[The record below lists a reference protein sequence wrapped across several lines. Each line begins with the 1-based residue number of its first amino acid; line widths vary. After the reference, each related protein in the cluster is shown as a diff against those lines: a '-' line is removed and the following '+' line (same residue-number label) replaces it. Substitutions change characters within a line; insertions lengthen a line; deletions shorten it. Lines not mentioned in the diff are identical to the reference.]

1 MKNLTLFTMI
11 LVLTAAMALTTAIA
25 QQEAPQ
31 PASRFVV
38 SGTDGAITSGQT
50 RTITATVYSENNT
63 PVRGVQVSFAESSDI
78 IAFSLSNG
86 TTNNSGQVSTTL
98 RTGGKGHADFRVAVS
113 GGLTQTFSVTVEPDT
128 HTDTLHLSRAGIV
141 GITGLILET
150 DLLEDDYRYDWTF
163 TFTFPGEVVDWGWR
177 SVTSRVN
184 VKRNDVYSSG
194 DTVYVPVSTAVK
206 GFPSPSI
213 ELWVTAT
220 YEVTAPS
227 PGHPAGHSQEDI
239 NRDGVVNIQDLQ
251 LVASRFGESGANDA
265 DINDDGV
272 VNIQDLVLVAA
283 ALGAAGAPSG
293 NSHSFEELTAADVQ
307 LWVKQVQSLGLA
319 DSTSHRGI
327 AVLELLAA
335 LLQSEILPQENALLP
350 NYPNPFNPETWIPY
364 RLAESA
370 EVTLSIYS
378 LNGNRVRTLAL
389 GHQPAGFY
397 ESRSRAAYWDG
408 RNAIGERVASGVY
421 FYTLT
426 AGDFAATDK
435 MLILK

>member
-1 MKNLTLFTMI
+1 MKNLTLFTII

-38 SGTDGAITSGQT
+38 SGTDEAITSGQT

-78 IAFSLSNG
+78 IAFSSSKG
-86 TTNNSGQVSTTL
+86 TTNSSGQVSTTL

-128 HTDTLHLSRAGIV
+128 HTDTQHIDEDGRRIAIFPSNYWYD
-141 GITGLILET
+141 ET
-150 DLLEDDYRYDWTF
+150 FE
-163 TFTFPGEVVDWGWR
+163 FTFPGEVVSATVKSRNSHANIG
-177 SVTSRVN
+177 SPTHSGNIVT
-184 VKRNDVYSSG
+184 
-194 DTVYVPVSTAVK
+194 VPVRILAKPFPTAR
-206 GFPSPSI
+206 I
-213 ELWVTAT
+213 RLWVTAT

-227 PGHPAGHSQEDI
+227 PGHPTRHSQGDI
-239 NRDGVVNIQDLQ
+239 NRDGVVNIQDLV
-251 LVASRFGESGANDA
+251 LVASRFGDSGANDA

-283 ALGAAGAPSG
+283 ALGAAGAPSV

-319 DSTSHRGI
+319 DPTSHRGI

-335 LLQSEILPQENALLP
+335 LLQPEILPKENALLP

-426 AGDFAATDK
+426 AGDFAATSK

>member
-1 MKNLTLFTMI
+1 MKNLTIFTII

-31 PASRFVV
+31 TASRFVV

-50 RTITATVYSENNT
+50 RTIIATVYSENST

-78 IAFSLSNG
+78 IAFSSSNG

-98 RTGGKGHADFRVAVS
+98 RTGGKGNADFRVAVS

-128 HTDTLHLSRAGIV
+128 HTETQHIDRNGKRTSFAV
-141 GITGLILET
+141 GE
-150 DLLEDDYRYDWTF
+150 YWYDRTF
-163 TFTFPGEVVDWGWR
+163 EFTFPGEVVDWSWR
-177 SVTSRVN
+177 ARTSHATVN
-184 VKRNDVYSSG
+184 KNDVYSSG
-194 DTVYVPVSTAVK
+194 DTVYVPVHILARLFIRAT
-206 GFPSPSI
+206 I

-227 PGHPAGHSQEDI
+227 PGHPARHSQEDI

-251 LVASRFGESGANDA
+251 LVVSRFGESGANDA

-283 ALGAAGAPSG
+283 ALGAAGAPSV
-293 NSHSFEELTAADVQ
+293 NSQSFEELTAADVQ

-319 DSTSHRGI
+319 DPTSHRGI

-335 LLQSEILPQENALLP
+335 LLQPEIRPKENALLA

-370 EVTLSIYS
+370 EVTLTIYS

-421 FYTLT
+421 FYTLS
-426 AGDFAATDK
+426 AGNFSATRK
-435 MLILK
+435 MVIRK

>member
-1 MKNLTLFTMI
+1 MKNLTIFTII

-31 PASRFVV
+31 TASRFVV

-50 RTITATVYSENNT
+50 RTIIATVYSENNT

-78 IAFSLSNG
+78 IAFSSSNG

-98 RTGGKGHADFRVAVS
+98 RTGGKGNADFRVAVS

-128 HTDTLHLSRAGIV
+128 HTETQHIDRNGKRTSFSV
-141 GITGLILET
+141 GE
-150 DLLEDDYRYDWTF
+150 YWYDRTF
-163 TFTFPGEVVDWGWR
+163 EFTFPGEVVDWSWR
-177 SVTSRVN
+177 ARTSHATVN
-184 VKRNDVYSSG
+184 KNDVYSSG
-194 DTVYVPVSTAVK
+194 DTVYVPVHILARLFIPAT
-206 GFPSPSI
+206 I

-227 PGHPAGHSQEDI
+227 PGHPARHSQEDI

-251 LVASRFGESGANDA
+251 LVVSRFGESGANDA

-283 ALGAAGAPSG
+283 ALGAAGAPSV
-293 NSHSFEELTAADVQ
+293 NSQSFEELTAADVQ

-319 DSTSHRGI
+319 DPTSHRGI

-335 LLQSEILPQENALLP
+335 LLQPEILPKENALLA

-364 RLAESA
+364 RLAEAA
-370 EVTLSIYS
+370 EVTLTIYAVD
-378 LNGNRVRTLAL
+378 GKVVRTLAL
-389 GHQPAGFY
+389 GHQSAGFY

-426 AGDFAATDK
+426 AGDFAATGK

>member
-1 MKNLTLFTMI
+1 MKKLTLFTII

-25 QQEAPQ
+25 QQEEPQ
-31 PASRFVV
+31 AASRFVV
-38 SGTDGAITSGQT
+38 SGTDEAITSGQT

-78 IAFSLSNG
+78 IAFSSSNG
-86 TTNNSGQVSTTL
+86 TTNSSGQVSTTL
-98 RTGGKGHADFRVAVS
+98 RTGGKGNADFRVAVS
-113 GGLTQTFSVTVEPDT
+113 GGLTQTFSVTVVPDT
-128 HTDTLHLSRAGIV
+128 HTDTKHIKRDGRRTIF
-141 GITGLILET
+141 GQITW
-150 DLLEDDYRYDWTF
+150 YDRTF
-163 TFTFPGEVVDWGWR
+163 EFAFPGKVVDWSLRASTWKAT
-177 SVTSRVN
+177 VD
-184 VKRNDVYSSG
+184 KNDVYSSD
-194 DTVYVPVSTAVK
+194 DTVYVPVRIQERPFPTAE
-206 GFPSPSI
+206 I

-220 YEVTAPS
+220 YEVTAPL
-227 PGHPAGHSQEDI
+227 PGHPTRHSQEDI
-239 NRDGVVNIQDLQ
+239 NRDGVVNTQDLQ
-251 LVASRFGESGANDA
+251 LVASRFGDSGANDA

-283 ALGAAGAPSG
+283 ALGAAGAPSV
-293 NSHSFEELTAADVQ
+293 NSQSFEELTAADVQ

-319 DSTSHRGI
+319 DSTYQRGI
-327 AVLELLAA
+327 AVLELLSA
-335 LLQSEILPQENALLP
+335 LLQPEILPKENALLP

-370 EVTLSIYS
+370 EVTLTIYS

-389 GHQPAGFY
+389 GYQPAGFY

-426 AGDFAATDK
+426 ADDFAATGK